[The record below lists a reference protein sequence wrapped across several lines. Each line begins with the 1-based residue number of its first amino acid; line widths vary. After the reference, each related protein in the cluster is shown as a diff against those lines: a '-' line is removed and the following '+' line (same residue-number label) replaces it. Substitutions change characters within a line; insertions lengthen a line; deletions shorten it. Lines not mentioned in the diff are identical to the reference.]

1 MQSPIPIRDRS
12 SSHPFDSPT
21 LDRQVQPGY
30 SNPVKQKESPAVRVK
45 VVTLVPMTEA
55 EYEAFLEW
63 AIPDYA
69 QDNVRSGTWPEA
81 EALQRS
87 EEQYR
92 ELLPQGLHTP
102 GQYLFTVRD
111 PKLDSSVGL
120 LWFSLELARPG
131 KPAFLYQF
139 KIEEAFRRQG
149 YGLAALR
156 ALEEKVRALGAGA
169 ILLHVFGHNAPARTL
184 YEKAGY
190 ATIDLVMAKGLA
202 PAEDA

>member
-1 MQSPIPIRDRS
+1 
-12 SSHPFDSPT
+12 
-21 LDRQVQPGY
+21 
-30 SNPVKQKESPAVRVK
+30 
-45 VVTLVPMTEA
+45 MTEA

-69 QDNVRSGTWPEA
+69 QDKVRSGTWPEA
-81 EALQRS
+81 EALERS
-87 EEQYR
+87 EAQYR
-92 ELLPQGLHTP
+92 ELLPQGPHTP

-111 PKLDSSVGL
+111 ARLDSSVGM
-120 LWFSLELARPG
+120 LWFSLDPDRPG
-131 KPAFLYQF
+131 KPGLLYQF

-156 ALEEKVRALGAGA
+156 ALEDRVRALGGGA
-169 ILLHVFGHNAPARTL
+169 ILLHVFGHNTPARAL

-190 ATIDLVMAKGLA
+190 EITDLVMARALP

>member
-1 MQSPIPIRDRS
+1 
-12 SSHPFDSPT
+12 
-21 LDRQVQPGY
+21 
-30 SNPVKQKESPAVRVK
+30 
-45 VVTLVPMTEA
+45 MTEA
-55 EYEAFLEW
+55 EYAAFLEW
-63 AIPDYA
+63 ALPDYA
-69 QDNVRSGTWPEA
+69 QDKVRGGTWPEA

-87 EEQYR
+87 EAQYR

-120 LWFSLELARPG
+120 LWFSLDPDRPG
-131 KPAFLYQF
+131 KPGLLYQF
-139 KIEEAFRRQG
+139 KIEGAFRRQG

-156 ALEEKVRALGAGA
+156 ALEDRVRALGGGA
-169 ILLHVFGHNAPARTL
+169 ILLHVFGHNTPARAL

-190 ATIDLVMAKGLA
+190 EITDLVMARVLP

>member
-1 MQSPIPIRDRS
+1 MEQ
-12 SSHPFDSPT
+12 
-21 LDRQVQPGY
+21 
-30 SNPVKQKESPAVRVK
+30 NESPAVQVK
-45 VVTLVPMTEA
+45 VVTLVPMTQA

-69 QDNVRSGTWPEA
+69 QDNVRSGAWPEG
-81 EALQRS
+81 EAQQRS

-111 PKLDSSVGL
+111 PRLDSSVGL
-120 LWFSLELARPG
+120 LWFSLNPAQPG

-139 KIEEAFRRQG
+139 KIEKEFRRQG
-149 YGLAALR
+149 YGLAALQ
-156 ALEEKVRALGAGA
+156 ALEEEVRALGAGA
-169 ILLHVFGHNAPARTL
+169 IVLHVFGHNTPARAL

-190 ATIDLVMAKGLA
+190 GTVDLVMAKALA
-202 PAEDA
+202 PARDA